1 MWQTALMLAAAALSL
16 AAMAFPGEVMAQ
28 AGAYPDRPVRF
39 LAPYGP
45 GGTVDPT
52 ARVLAGPVGDILGRP
67 VIVENKPGA
76 AGSIGTEYVARQP
89 ADGYTVLI
97 HTNLVA
103 SEPWLKPNL
112 SYNFLKDMT
121 PIMAINETPF
131 VLLVNPSLPV
141 KTVKEFVEYAKANP
155 GKLNY
160 GASGIG
166 SSGHLRGEQF
176 KLETG
181 IKMEF
186 VPYVDGGATLRG
198 LLGNEIQAALDTLP
212 GSIGMVQAGTLRL
225 LAVGTPERWFLVPST
240 PTMKE
245 SGFSNVASQWIGAYV
260 RADTPPA
267 IVDKLAKAMKQAVA
281 DPKVKEQYRKMGFE
295 VVGAGPEETL
305 NRIKDETEMWRKTVE
320 AAGIKIA
327 Q

>member
-1 MWQTALMLAAAALSL
+1 MWKIALSL
-16 AAMAFPGEVMAQ
+16 VAVFAFAAMAFPGEGMAQ
-28 AGAYPDRPVRF
+28 TGSYPDRPIRF
-39 LAPYGP
+39 VAPYGP

-52 ARVLAGPVGDILGRP
+52 ARVLAGPVGEILGRP

-76 AGSIGTEYVARQP
+76 AGSIGTEYVVRQP
-89 ADGYTVLI
+89 ADGHTVLI
-97 HTNLVA
+97 HTNLVT
-103 SEPWLKPNL
+103 SEPWLKPSL
-112 SYNFLKDMT
+112 PYKFLKDMT
-121 PIMAINETPF
+121 PVMAINETPF

-141 KTVKEFVEYAKANP
+141 KTVKEFVDYAKANP
-155 GKLNY
+155 GKLNF

-181 IKMEF
+181 VKMEF
-186 VPYVDGGATLRG
+186 IPYVDGGATLRG
-198 LLGNEIQAALDTLP
+198 LLGNEIQAAMDTLP
-212 GSIGMVQAGTLRL
+212 GSIGMIQSGTLRL
-225 LAVGTPERWFLVPST
+225 LAVGTSQRWFLVPET

-267 IVDKLAKAMKQAVA
+267 IVDKLAKAMKQAA
-281 DPKVKEQYRKMGFE
+281 NDPRIKEQYRKIGFE
-295 VVGAGPEETL
+295 VIGEGPEETQK
-305 NRIKDETEMWRKTVE
+305 RVKDETEMWRKTVE
-320 AAGIKIA
+320 AAGIKIP

>member
-1 MWQTALMLAAAALSL
+1 V
-16 AAMAFPGEVMAQ
+16 GE
-28 AGAYPDRPVRF
+28 
-39 LAPYGP
+39 
-45 GGTVDPT
+45 
-52 ARVLAGPVGDILGRP
+52 ILGRP

-76 AGSIGTEYVARQP
+76 AGSIGTEYVVRQP

-97 HTNLVA
+97 HTNLVT
-103 SEPWLKPNL
+103 SEPWLKPSL
-112 SYNFLKDMT
+112 SYRFLQDMT
-121 PIMAINETPF
+121 PILAINETPF
-131 VLLVNPSLPV
+131 VLLVNPSLPA
-141 KTVKEFVEYAKANP
+141 KTVKELVDYAKANP

-176 KLETG
+176 KLDTG

-198 LLGNEIQAALDTLP
+198 LLGNEIQVALDTLP
-212 GSIGMVQAGTLRL
+212 GSIGMIQGGTLRL
-225 LAVGTPERWFLVPST
+225 LAVGTPKRWFLVPET

-245 SGFSNVASQWIGAYV
+245 SGFNNVASQWIGAYV

-267 IVDKLAKAMKQAVA
+267 IIDKLAKTLRQAVN
-281 DPKVKEQYRKMGFE
+281 DPRVKEQYRKIGFE
-295 VVGAGPEETL
+295 VVGEGPEETL
-305 NRIKDETEMWRKTVE
+305 KRVKDESEMWRKTIE